1 MTTTQD
7 ILEKT
12 NYYICYN
19 FDAMNNTGR
28 IYSTYDPEIDFSFK
42 YEEGQ
47 LISNL
52 ETIDCPPYMAQIIID
67 TKLREIC
74 EQYNFPYDLVIK
86 RFNDNKTYYLRFPV
100 PGMDENQLETMME
113 IAAELQTV
121 GLKPSVVTLVKEA
134 GVQDGFKIL
143 FNYLYDA
150 KIDL

>member
-19 FDAMNNTGR
+19 FDAMTNTGR

-47 LISNL
+47 LVSNI
-52 ETIDCPPYMAQIIID
+52 ETIECPPYMAQIIID

-74 EQYNFPYDLVIK
+74 EQYNFPYDLVIR
-86 RFNDNKTYYLRFPV
+86 RFNDNKTYYLRFPIE
-100 PGMDENQLETMME
+100 GMDESQLEQADIVNTALATIKEQIKQE
-113 IAAELQTV
+113 ILEELTRPNQV
-121 GLKPSVVTLVKEA
+121 
-134 GVQDGFKIL
+134 
-143 FNYLYDA
+143 
-150 KIDL
+150 